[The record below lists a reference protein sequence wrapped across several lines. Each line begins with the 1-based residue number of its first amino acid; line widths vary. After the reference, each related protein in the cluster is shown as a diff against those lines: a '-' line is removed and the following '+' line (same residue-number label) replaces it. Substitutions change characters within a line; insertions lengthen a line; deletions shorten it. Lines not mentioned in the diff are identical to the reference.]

1 MKTKNRR
8 KHFLVDKSLQFH
20 YLLYIVATLAIVAGV
35 GMTGSYF
42 GIWGSVVK
50 TFSEES
56 LHETMVTAAQI
67 NEYEQARRP
76 SPKTT
81 ALPSI
86 RTYQE
91 TSLLSERQKELIREI
106 MDETNQKML
115 TLGALLLIFI
125 GWGSIFLTHKIAGPI
140 FKFGQYFQELA
151 KGNLALRIKLR
162 KFDEARNLELRFNE
176 MAAALDATVAKM
188 KRIAREMP
196 RETALDELKKELS
209 KIKTTS
215 D

>member
-8 KHFLVDKSLQFH
+8 KHFLVDKNLQFH
-20 YLLYIVATLAIVAGV
+20 YLFYIILTLTVVSGV

-50 TFSEES
+50 IFSEES
-56 LHETMVTAAQI
+56 LHETMVTAAQL
-67 NEYEQARRP
+67 NEYEQARHP
-76 SPKTT
+76 SPKKLS
-81 ALPSI
+81 LPSI

-115 TLGALLLIFI
+115 ALGVFLLIFI
-125 GWGSIFLTHKIAGPI
+125 GWGSIFLTHKIAGPL
-140 FKFGQYFQELA
+140 FKFGQYFQELGR
-151 KGNLALRIKLR
+151 GNLAVRIRLR
-162 KFDEARNLELRFNE
+162 KFDEARNLEFRFNE
-176 MAAALDATVAKM
+176 MAAALDAIVAKM
-188 KRIAREMP
+188 KRITREIP